1 MDRRFFT
8 KSALGMFLGGVTGAS
23 VTKAQA
29 AEKLNEGK
37 DTCNYSSDI
46 ADEQIKVIQSNRF
59 YKNQGKKEEGK
70 CTTLLCFADIHL
82 VVPHIRKIRDF
93 YLTYKKYINDAIH
106 LGDNVGAYY
115 PDKFELWE
123 EFPES
128 LNVLGNHDVYTTR
141 NKNVEYWKEPNF
153 LPDIE
158 KYNAYFKRYI
168 KKWKVRQ
175 PKDAEEQGK
184 CYWYKDYN
192 KDVRLIGI
200 DCMNLNETQYQ
211 WFVAT
216 LESAAKKNLKVL
228 IATHIAPDC
237 DKALECN
244 FTSLDYPVPHKSGL
258 WQIKR
263 FALAVDSF
271 IENGG
276 TFVSWLCGHNHHDSM
291 FYVAGVKH
299 KQLAIIMECATDF
312 SWWTDAV
319 HVPQTATATC
329 WELISVESM
338 SNVIKIAR
346 FGNNYDHYMRR
357 KDTFCYDF
365 KNHKIIWAS

>member
-8 KSALGMFLGGVTGAS
+8 KSALGMVLGGVVGSSATN
-23 VTKAQA
+23 AQA
-29 AEKLNEGK
+29 EEKNKVNVKPCDVSG
-37 DTCNYSSDI
+37 DI
-46 ADEQIKVIQSNRF
+46 ANEQIKVIQSNRF
-59 YKNQGKKEEGK
+59 YKNQGKKEEGV

-82 VVPHIRKIRDF
+82 VVPHIRKIREF
-93 YLTYKKYINDAIH
+93 YLKYKNFINDAIH

-115 PDKFELWE
+115 RDKFELWE

-128 LNVLGNHDVYTTR
+128 LNVLGNHDVYTKR
-141 NKNVEYWKEPNF
+141 NKNIGHWEEANF
-153 LPDIE
+153 LPDKE
-158 KYNAYFKRYI
+158 KYEVYLKRYI
-168 KKWKVRQ
+168 KKWEVSQ
-175 PKDAEEQGK
+175 PKDAEVEGK
-184 CYWYKDYN
+184 CYWYEDYN
-192 KDVRLIGI
+192 KDVRLICI

-216 LESAAKKNLKVL
+216 LGSAAKNNLKVL
-228 IATHIAPDC
+228 IATHIAPNC
-237 DKALECN
+237 DKMLECN
-244 FTSLDYPVPHKSGL
+244 FTSLDYPVPYKSEAR
-258 WQIKR
+258 QINR
-263 FALAVDSF
+263 FTQAVDAF

-276 TFVSWLCGHNHHDSM
+276 TFVSWICGHSHHDSI
-291 FYVAGVKH
+291 FYVSGVKH
-299 KQLAIIMECATDF
+299 KQLVIIMECATDF

-319 HVPQTATATC
+319 HVSGTASATC
-329 WELISVESM
+329 WELISVESI